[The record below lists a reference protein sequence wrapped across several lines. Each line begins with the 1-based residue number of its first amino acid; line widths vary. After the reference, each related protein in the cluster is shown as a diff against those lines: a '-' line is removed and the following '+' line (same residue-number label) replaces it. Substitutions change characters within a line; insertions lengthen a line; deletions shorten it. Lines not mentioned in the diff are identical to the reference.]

1 MFCSID
7 IYSLKERKT
16 GLKNAYIIYLIHQ
29 SHLHEKKKNKLT
41 PDIITL
47 IFFL

>member
-16 GLKNAYIIYLIHQ
+16 GLKNAYIIYLIQ